1 MVYING
7 VLINSNLWRCLMMCI
22 TLINGLVLINAYIG
36 VNHRLQNLLMK
47 IIPHLSPSNYNI
59 KQFKNVFI
67 NQVKKHLQFGR
78 SATKD
83 KRIML
88 EPFSEELFIILF

>member
-36 VNHRLQNLLMK
+36 VNHRLQNLLMWL
-47 IIPHLSPSNYNI
+47 IEIH
-59 KQFKNVFI
+59 
-67 NQVKKHLQFGR
+67 VKKLFLV
-78 SATKD
+78 KN
-83 KRIML
+83 
-88 EPFSEELFIILF
+88 SEIL